1 MRFIILAFVLGL
13 LIFPVV
19 NAYGHGLGLETIS
32 NIEINGK
39 KVDITVELPL
49 YFEAAE
55 NKQLTI
61 TIEDNSDDEIHDI
74 TLLVSISHDGEK
86 ILSEQFFSPN
96 RFFAIDVEP
105 TNSEE
110 IVIQGE
116 QNSHN
121 AWYSTDTLPLKIIGP
136 IFDTGGLYNF
146 EIEIKTYNDPITI
159 LDFEPIVIDI
169 SMIETASFEEK
180 DEEGNNVQFRMR
192 SYFDN
197 ISNFNYDPQNKIVS
211 FEMPFDW
218 TEPIV
223 SHIPLVHEEVHFP
236 KDFSGFSYP
245 SYIGKVNGIELFK
258 SSVSIDDYTEESERI
273 VHFVLLQDHIRF
285 LKNEI
290 KKSGEELPD
299 SMVFTLSSSDKIQ
312 FPMMAWTKNEEFRVD
327 LSWDPIQIE
336 PGKNTKFIFT
346 IRDAL
351 TEMPLRNSSYDFVI
365 IQNGVEIHRITGNAQ
380 IGGGFEEF
388 VFAEKQTGPTII
400 RFENIRGTGNDTE
413 FSLVVVPE
421 FSEIAVMILL
431 VGMISILAISKRSR
445 LESVFVKN

>member
-1 MRFIILAFVLGL
+1 MRFIVLAFVLGL
-13 LIFPVV
+13 LVFPLV
-19 NAYGHGLGLETIS
+19 NAYGHGLGLETVS

-39 KVDITVELPL
+39 EVDITVELPL

-61 TIEDNSDDEIHDI
+61 TIEDNSDDGIHDV
-74 TLLVSISHDGEK
+74 TLLVSISHDRK
-86 ILSEQFFSPN
+86 RILSEQFFTPN
-96 RFFAIDVEP
+96 GFFAIDIEP
-105 TNSEE
+105 TNSKE

-121 AWYSTDTLPLKIIGP
+121 AWYSTDTLPLKITGP

-146 EIEIKTYNDPITI
+146 EIEIKTYYDPAII
-159 LDFEPIVIDI
+159 LELEPIIADI
-169 SMIETASFEEK
+169 SIVETTSYEEK
-180 DEEGNNVQFRMR
+180 DEEGNHVQFRMR

-197 ISNFNYDPQNKIVS
+197 VSNFDYDPQNKIVS

-218 TEPIV
+218 TETTV
-223 SHIPLVHEEVHFP
+223 SHVPIVHEEVHFP
-236 KDFSGFSYP
+236 KDFSEFLHP

-258 SSVSIDDYTEESERI
+258 SSVTIDDYTEEDERI

-299 SMVFTLSSSDKIQ
+299 SMLFTLSSSDKTQ
-312 FPMMAWTKNEEFRVD
+312 FPMMAWTRNEEFRVD
-327 LSWDPIQIE
+327 MSWDPIQIE
-336 PGKNTKFIFT
+336 PGENTKFIFT

-351 TEMPLRNSSYDFVI
+351 TAVPLRNSSYDFVI
-365 IQNGVEIHRITGNAQ
+365 IQNGVEIHRVAGNAQ
-380 IGGGFEEF
+380 IGGDFEEF
-388 VFAEKQTGPTII
+388 VFAEEQTGPTII

-413 FSLVVVPE
+413 FSLVVIPE
-421 FSEIAVMILL
+421 FGEIAVMILL